1 MTEMGIPRVVHR
13 PPHHRCNVVEQIE
26 STETHIC
33 ARLSHLGDLLGV
45 CEKRREEECAEIK
58 EVAQAVDDGGKRI
71 ESLMEDSFRKTM
83 RESKLTQLTVI
94 GLMTAVLIG
103 IALFWSTAFLFGR

>member
-1 MTEMGIPRVVHR
+1 M
-13 PPHHRCNVVEQIE
+13 VEQIE

-71 ESLMEDSFRKTM
+71 ESAVEDSYRKAM
-83 RESKLTQLTVI
+83 RESKLMRLTII
-94 GLMTAVLIG
+94 GLTATVLVG
-103 IALFWSTAFLFGR
+103 IVLFWLTAFLLGR